1 MDKNSSVT
9 MIWIAIAAALV
20 LFIIIA
26 IPKIIGD
33 ENRSKK
39 IDQREPRNLIVLQ
52 PSLPPPQHEN
62 NIPVKPEIN
71 PHQQILGPGGT
82 QWIYQ

>member
-1 MDKNSSVT
+1 MDKSSSVT
-9 MIWIAIAAALV
+9 MIWIAIAIAFV

-26 IPKIIGD
+26 VPKIMGD
-33 ENRSKK
+33 EQRAKEQEKK
-39 IDQREPRNLIVLQ
+39 VPRNLIVLQ
-52 PSLPPPQHEN
+52 PSLPAPQEN
-62 NIPVKPEIN
+62 TQPIKPEIN

>member
-1 MDKNSSVT
+1 MDKTNSVT
-9 MIWIAIAAALV
+9 MVWIAIAIAFV

-26 IPKIIGD
+26 LPKIIGD
-33 ENRSKK
+33 EERSKK
-39 IDQREPRNLIVLQ
+39 EAETSHHRNLIVLQ
-52 PSLPPPQHEN
+52 PSLPATQEN
-62 NIPVKPEIN
+62 NVPTKPEID